1 MGQEEEEELRALP
14 DRPPRQCPACGARVA
29 EGAKTCLMCGA
40 ALDEEAVVAEI
51 APTRQ
56 LTRKQ
61 LLILSG
67 VAVVILVA
75 SVITGLTLSR
85 GGVLPTPTPTVTFT
99 PTITLTPTVT
109 PTPTETPVPLPTST
123 PIPPQSYTVQSGDTL
138 STIAEQFDLTADELV
153 AYNAGLSE
161 MIVEGDA
168 ILIPPPTPTVG
179 PTPTLDPSQPT
190 PTYAPFIIHTVQS
203 GETLSTI
210 AEKYGVRVADI
221 QAASN
226 IEAGTTM
233 IQVGEV
239 LQIPHYTPT
248 PTLPA
253 EMNVAGTPTPQAV
266 YAPPALLYPSNGMV
280 FTGTKALIVLQWAAT
295 GILEEQEY
303 YRVEFTAPTA
313 GGTPVTTYAYV
324 RATSWRVP
332 EENFPPTE
340 VKERT
345 CTWKIDIVRRTGS
358 VAEPGYTVIGKSEGE
373 RSFTWNAAQP

>member
-138 STIAEQFDLTADELV
+138 STIAEQFDLTTDELV

>member
-1 MGQEEEEELRALP
+1 MLFRS
-14 DRPPRQCPACGARVA
+14 QCPACGARVA

-138 STIAEQFDLTADELV
+138 STIAEQFDLTTDELV